1 MAIQG
6 GMPLKVEI
14 NQPNIEGW
22 DPLKVYCYY
31 RVFISLMLFGVF
43 LTRFAGYF
51 GTLNPE
57 LYFEASALYLVVTF
71 FTLILVSFSDAR
83 SSPLTFV
90 IILIDIIF
98 ISLLAYTSGGIIS
111 NLSIL
116 LVVAVAAGGILLIGQ
131 VATLVAAIATMA
143 ILYEQFY
150 FFVIMD
156 MGHESK
162 FMQAGLLGIAFF
174 GTSLLSQQLSIR
186 LRESELIAS
195 QQASEL
201 ADLQELNHYIIQRM
215 RTGIV
220 VVNQKRKIRLVN
232 ESAWQMLGMPENST
246 HHTLDSLSPELTERL
261 KKWQQNSEIRCN
273 PFRAIMSGPEISA
286 NFTQLSAGN
295 NDDTLIFLDDTS
307 RTAQQAQQL
316 KLASLGRLT
325 AGIAHEIR
333 NPLGAISH
341 AAQLLSESEVLNK
354 ADARLTEIIQQHS
367 VRMNFIIE
375 NVLQLSR
382 RKQPKPELLYLKA
395 WLTKFLTDYR
405 VTAPEG
411 AEIHLDVQPE
421 SIKVNIDPTQLSQV
435 LTNLTDNALRHSKQ
449 ETGQASVTINGSI
462 NDTSHLPF
470 IEVIDKGAGI
480 DPEKVEN
487 IFEPF
492 FTTESTG
499 TGLGLYIAREL
510 CESNQARLD
519 YIPVPTGG
527 SCFRITFAHPNK
539 AISI

>member
-6 GMPLKVEI
+6 VPLKVEI

-90 IILIDIIF
+90 VILIDIIF

-150 FFVIMD
+150 FSVIMD

-246 HHTLDSLSPELTERL
+246 HSTLDSLSPELTERL

-273 PFRAIMSGPEISA
+273 PFRALMSGPEISA

-341 AAQLLSESEVLNK
+341 AAQLLSESEELNK

-395 WLTKFLTDYR
+395 WLTKFLSDYE

-411 AEIHLDVQPE
+411 ARINLNVYPE
-421 SIKVNIDPTQLSQV
+421 SIKVRIDPTQLSQV

-449 ETGQASVTINGSI
+449 ETGQASVVINGSV
-462 NDTSHLPF
+462 NDTSRLPF
-470 IEVIDKGAGI
+470 IEIIDKGPGI

-527 SCFRITFAHPNK
+527 ACFRITFAHPNK
-539 AISI
+539 AIAI

>member
-1 MAIQG
+1 MAIRG
-6 GMPLKVEI
+6 VPLQYEL
-14 NQPNIEGW
+14 NQPNTDGW

-31 RVFISLMLFGVF
+31 RVFISLILFGVF
-43 LTRFAGYF
+43 LTRFGSYF
-51 GTLNPE
+51 GSLDPD
-57 LYFEASALYLVVTF
+57 LYFQTSALYLIVNF
-71 FTLILVSFSDAR
+71 FTLMLVSFSDAR
-83 SSPLTFV
+83 SSPLTFTV
-90 IILIDIIF
+90 ILIDIIF
-98 ISLLAYTSGGIIS
+98 ISIMAYTSGGITS

-116 LVVAVAAGGILLIGQ
+116 LVVAVAAGGILLVGQ
-131 VATLVAAIATMA
+131 IATLIAAIATIA
-143 ILYEQFY
+143 VLYQQFY
-150 FFVIMD
+150 FSVILEL
-156 MGHESK
+156 GRENQ

-195 QQASEL
+195 KQASEL
-201 ADLQELNHYIIQRM
+201 ADLQELNHFIIQRM

-220 VVNQKRKIRLVN
+220 VVNSKRKIRLVN
-232 ESAWQMLGMPENST
+232 ESAWQMLGMPENSK
-246 HHTLDSLSPELTERL
+246 HTNLDTLSPELAERL
-261 KKWQQNSEIRCN
+261 KKWQINSEMRSH
-273 PFRAIMSGPEISA
+273 PFRAIMSGPEVSA

-295 NDDTLIFLDDTS
+295 SDDTLIFLDDTS

-341 AAQLLSESEVLNK
+341 AAQLLSESEELNK
-354 ADARLTEIIQQHS
+354 PDARLTEIIQQHS

-395 WLTKFLTDYR
+395 WITKFLSDYK

-411 AEIHLDVQPE
+411 SEIHLDVHPE
-421 SIKVNIDPTQLSQV
+421 SIKVRIDPTQLSQV

-449 ETGQASVTINGSI
+449 ETGTASVSI
-462 NDTSHLPF
+462 TGTLNDTSHLPF
-470 IEVIDKGAGI
+470 IEVIDKGPGI

-492 FTTESTG
+492 FTTESSG

-539 AISI
+539 VTAI